1 MINKDEINF
10 DGFDFKLKM
19 LFWKTCTASEKNND
33 FFTLERSKDGTSFE
47 KLKTVSGAGNSDH
60 VLNYSEKD
68 EAPLHG
74 ISYYRLKQM
83 DYDGKTSY
91 SRVVTVEFNSN
102 SQIKVQYNA
111 AENNETKRDLLSYTI
126 SWISSLPKT
135 TPYSFAY

>member
-1 MINKDEINF
+1 
-10 DGFDFKLKM
+10 
-19 LFWKTCTASEKNND
+19 
-33 FFTLERSKDGTSFE
+33 
-47 KLKTVSGAGNSDH
+47 
-60 VLNYSEKD
+60 LNYSEKD

-126 SWISSLPKT
+126 S
-135 TPYSFAY
+135 